1 MVDQL
6 EGATVSPPP
15 LTVSHSVQTS
25 VDVSSLEGSRIFL
38 DICAGAGYPLSSA
51 MIARGCKCLPVDK
64 LIDAKMDLLD
74 NNFYEPLLRICSSG
88 MVGYGAA
95 APNCGEYSRLKLQP
109 GGPPALRTPQFLDGI
124 PNLSPTDLEKVQ
136 SSHTL
141 MARSVMFG
149 ADFCC
154 RRPLS
159 FGTTY

>member
-64 LIDAKMDLLD
+64 LIDAKM
-74 NNFYEPLLRICSSG
+74 
-88 MVGYGAA
+88 
-95 APNCGEYSRLKLQP
+95 
-109 GGPPALRTPQFLDGI
+109 GPIG
-124 PNLSPTDLEKVQ
+124 
-136 SSHTL
+136 
-141 MARSVMFG
+141 
-149 ADFCC
+149 
-154 RRPLS
+154 
-159 FGTTY
+159 